1 MSKTI
6 YVQPPI
12 IVQELAERIGISPYL
27 LINDLM
33 DMGHFAASNWSI
45 KPEVAPAICKKYG
58 FDLIITDPREPWSPP
73 AR

>member
-12 IVQELAERIGISPYL
+12 IVKELAERIGVSPYQ
-27 LINDLM
+27 LIYDLI

-45 KPEVAPAICKKYG
+45 KPEVASFICKKYG
-58 FDLIITDPREPWSPP
+58 FKLIIRS
-73 AR
+73 